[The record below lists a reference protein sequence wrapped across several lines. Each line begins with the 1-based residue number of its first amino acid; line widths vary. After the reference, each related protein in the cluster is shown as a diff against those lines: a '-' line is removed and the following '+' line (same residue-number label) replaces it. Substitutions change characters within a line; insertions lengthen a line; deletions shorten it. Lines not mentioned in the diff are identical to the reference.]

1 MLVDRFIEWEKEA
14 GGIHLLN
21 RWITTGIIAVAIIIF
36 ISVTQ
41 VQVYAENRMADK
53 PVSETANLEKLL
65 RTADWVIGRMDR
77 LVIKWQAG
85 GKGDAQEHAVKLAT
99 ELGLGVPVQMQQG
112 GHQVYRSEG
121 TFGNAVYDQSARLLL
136 NAVDTDNDGYYI
148 IVQLSGGR
156 NLDRDIL
163 FTCHGQVAE
172 GMAKSGLKANW
183 NMSVQ
188 GMVHEKNTTN
198 VSATGMKHEANGQLA
213 VMEARLSR
221 VLQMKAMERYE
232 DEATASISY
241 QVTDLPLEIQS
252 GTHALNMQ
260 LAVHHVSEQQAAR
273 ITVGFPVITI
283 EY

>member
-1 MLVDRFIEWEKEA
+1 M
-14 GGIHLLN
+14 LN
-21 RWITTGIIAVAIIIF
+21 RWMTTGIIAVAIIIF

-121 TFGNAVYDQSARLLL
+121 TFGNAVYDQSARVLL

-232 DEATASISY
+232 DEATESISY